1 LAALRETH
9 PTALLAALGDDGF
22 RVPMPVS
29 VGARPEYTIPLP
41 LHRVTMVDLVVPA
54 DRIAVVSTW
63 ERALRN
69 GIGVGFV
76 HLPNNPTRA
85 YSLSIIDDRAAHGVW
100 IGALTDGGDAGSSS
114 TEVLA
119 GSLVIPTRPRTATMH
134 KTMLGVITSID
145 HRMTEMLGWSAEQM
159 VGHRSNEFMHPD
171 DEERAISA
179 WMQMLSS
186 FESQRVRVRH
196 QCADGTWLWVEIENT
211 YLHDDDPE
219 AIDVVCQV
227 SDIAD
232 EMAAHQALH
241 QREQLFHRLA
251 ESLPTGVFQVGAE
264 RSIAYVNGR
273 LGDILGVASA
283 ATVDE
288 QWSTVIEEDRP
299 AVATAMESVL
309 ADGTESELEV
319 GVRLPETG
327 ELRRCTMSFVAIAS
341 GEETPGALVCVND
354 VTDSARMREELE
366 FKATFDALTGCYNQ
380 SSVMT
385 LLGLAL
391 AANEH
396 PTAVIFVDLD
406 NFKPVND
413 QLGHAVGD
421 KLLVEVARR
430 FRLQLRD
437 RDSVGRIGGD
447 EFLLVCPGIE
457 DADQALAVAER
468 VRHAFDDPV
477 TLTAGT
483 VALKASIGLACSER
497 GINSDTLVARA
508 DAAMYVSK
516 REGKGRAVTFEPSML
531 DDADPPEG
539 AGEDS

>member
-1 LAALRETH
+1 
-9 PTALLAALGDDGF
+9 
-22 RVPMPVS
+22 
-29 VGARPEYTIPLP
+29 
-41 LHRVTMVDLVVPA
+41 
-54 DRIAVVSTW
+54 
-63 ERALRN
+63 
-69 GIGVGFV
+69 
-76 HLPNNPTRA
+76 
-85 YSLSIIDDRAAHGVW
+85 
-100 IGALTDGGDAGSSS
+100 
-114 TEVLA
+114 
-119 GSLVIPTRPRTATMH
+119 
-134 KTMLGVITSID
+134 
-145 HRMTEMLGWSAEQM
+145 
-159 VGHRSNEFMHPD
+159 
-171 DEERAISA
+171 
-179 WMQMLSS
+179 
-186 FESQRVRVRH
+186 
-196 QCADGTWLWVEIENT
+196 
-211 YLHDDDPE
+211 
-219 AIDVVCQV
+219 
-227 SDIAD
+227 
-232 EMAAHQALH
+232 
-241 QREQLFHRLA
+241 
-251 ESLPTGVFQVGAE
+251 
-264 RSIAYVNGR
+264 
-273 LGDILGVASA
+273 
-283 ATVDE
+283 
-288 QWSTVIEEDRP
+288 
-299 AVATAMESVL
+299 
-309 ADGTESELEV
+309 
-319 GVRLPETG
+319 
-327 ELRRCTMSFVAIAS
+327 MSFVAIAS